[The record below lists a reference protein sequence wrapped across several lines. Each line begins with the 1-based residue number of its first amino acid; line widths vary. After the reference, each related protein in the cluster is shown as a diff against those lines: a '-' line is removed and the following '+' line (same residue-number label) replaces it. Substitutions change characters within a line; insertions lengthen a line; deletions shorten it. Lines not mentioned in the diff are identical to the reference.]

1 MFLTKKQNLINTI
14 QMAYKKI
21 TAVTFDTLSSMSEL
35 LFRNQNQKTYHQIQ
49 TKVADFLVNN
59 GEKKF
64 LEIYN
69 NCKITNDYIKALDT
83 FKI

>member
-1 MFLTKKQNLINTI
+1 
-14 QMAYKKI
+14 MAYKKI
-21 TAVTFDTLSSMSEL
+21 TSINFDVMQDMTNY
-35 LFRNQNQKTYHQIQ
+35 LFQHQNKLNFHQVQ
-49 TKVADFLVNN
+49 VKVADFLFAN

-69 NCKITNDYIKALDT
+69 EIQVTNHHIKALDT

>member
-1 MFLTKKQNLINTI
+1 
-14 QMAYKKI
+14 MAYKK
-21 TAVTFDTLSSMSEL
+21 TNSVTFYVLNEMSEY
-35 LFRNQNQKTYHQIQ
+35 LFRHQNQKKYSEIQ
-49 TKVADFLVNN
+49 TKVADFLVAN